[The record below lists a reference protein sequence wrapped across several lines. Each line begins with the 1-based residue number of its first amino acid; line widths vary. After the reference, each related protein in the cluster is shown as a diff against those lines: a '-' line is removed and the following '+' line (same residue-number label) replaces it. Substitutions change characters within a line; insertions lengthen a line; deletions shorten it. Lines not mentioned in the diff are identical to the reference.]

1 MKFVSKSIEN
11 RIENLDFIRGVAILG
26 ILIMNSMVFALPES
40 ANWNHSSSGA
50 DSYFDWILIFFAV
63 IFIDGK
69 MMGLFSDSAKKKGY
83 KRPVMLSL
91 WRNLLLLLFGI
102 LHIIFMFVFID
113 ILFLYALL
121 SPIILFLR
129 NRNIYILIAINII
142 VISILLFSLMPSF
155 PMRGRRRCQLY
166 PKKFPRTMG
175 GHWRSGAHTKSVS

>member
-69 MMGLFSDSAKKKGY
+69 MMGLFSVLFGAGLLLFVDSAKKKGY
-83 KRPVMLSL
+83 KRPVMPVSYT
-91 WRNLLLLLFGI
+91 
-102 LHIIFMFVFID
+102 H
-113 ILFLYALL
+113 
-121 SPIILFLR
+121 LR
-129 NRNIYILIAINII
+129 
-142 VISILLFSLMPSF
+142 
-155 PMRGRRRCQLY
+155 
-166 PKKFPRTMG
+166 
-175 GHWRSGAHTKSVS
+175 AHET

>member
-50 DSYFDWILIFFAV
+50 DSHFDWILIFFAV

-69 MMGLFSDSAKKKGY
+69 MMGLFSVLFGAGLLLFVDSAKKKGY

-129 NRNIYILIAINII
+129 NR
-142 VISILLFSLMPSF
+142 SCLLYTSPS
-155 PMRGRRRCQLY
+155 
-166 PKKFPRTMG
+166 PRD
-175 GHWRSGAHTKSVS
+175 

>member
-26 ILIMNSMVFALPES
+26 ILIMNSMIFALPES
-40 ANWNHSSSGA
+40 ANWNHSSSGI

-69 MMGLFSDSAKKKGY
+69 MMGLFSVLFGAGLLLFVDSAKKKGY

-129 NRNIYILIAINII
+129 NRSLYLLMVLFMI
-142 VISILLFSLMPSF
+142 VISLSLI
-155 PMRGRRRCQLY
+155 
-166 PKKFPRTMG
+166 
-175 GHWRSGAHTKSVS
+175 HI

>member
-69 MMGLFSDSAKKKGY
+69 MMGLFSILFGAGLLLFVDSAKKKGY

-102 LHIIFMFVFID
+102 LPFVLLLGKLLAKSPYPRSSLRIKM
-113 ILFLYALL
+113 ILGL
-121 SPIILFLR
+121 SKVVLQK
-129 NRNIYILIAINII
+129 YI
-142 VISILLFSLMPSF
+142 
-155 PMRGRRRCQLY
+155 
-166 PKKFPRTMG
+166 
-175 GHWRSGAHTKSVS
+175 